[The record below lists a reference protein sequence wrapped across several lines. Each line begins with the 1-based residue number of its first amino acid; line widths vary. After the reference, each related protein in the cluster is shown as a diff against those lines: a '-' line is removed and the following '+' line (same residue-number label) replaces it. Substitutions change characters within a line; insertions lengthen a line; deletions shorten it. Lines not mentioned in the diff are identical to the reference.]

1 MELGIWIQDE
11 KGFQYIVTKRS
22 IRALTPGFEIP
33 DRVHH
38 VVEQLYREALGRY
51 PFPPEADM
59 RRVADEA
66 IDALYTVLK
75 EQLP

>member
-1 MELGIWIQDE
+1 METGIWVQDE
-11 KGFQYIVTKRS
+11 KGVQYIVTKGN

-38 VVEQLYREALGRY
+38 VVERLYREVIGRY

-59 RRVADEA
+59 RRAAGEA
-66 IDALYTVLK
+66 IDALYTALK
-75 EQLP
+75 AHLP